1 MLFADNIILNV
12 EDPRIY
18 THVFTQTPVKINK
31 QVQRG
36 HRIQDQYTKMN
47 FIFIYENEQS
57 EYKNKKAIPFTM
69 ILQRI

>member
-18 THVFTQTPVKINK
+18 TPCVVFTQTPIKINK

-36 HRIQDQYTKMN
+36 HRIQD
-47 FIFIYENEQS
+47 
-57 EYKNKKAIPFTM
+57 
-69 ILQRI
+69 